1 MSACVINTAKMSA
14 RAPKWSVKPRLFAVD
29 YASQGR
35 TGWQ

>member
-1 MSACVINTAKMSA
+1 MSACMINTAKMSA
-14 RAPKWSVKPRLFAVD
+14 RAPKWAVKPRLFAVD